1 MLQDHSKMSIALI
14 VLYIPVILLSTGLAC
29 YRHKRPR
36 MAWITLMFFSTIRIA
51 AGIVVI
57 ISEQKPSVG
66 VMIAATIL
74 LNAGVFPLI
83 AATMGYIRIIQHI
96 SISIRLY
103 ISPYLWILKSNS
115 VAVQQS
121 MSPKIQQ
128 GLRLSRLL
136 FLAGISLTIAG
147 GALEGS
153 DTTSD
158 VPIGMKLVKAGYSIV
173 VVFAAI
179 LLAIQAYFWTQYS
192 LFSKTS
198 RTILKAMAFGT
209 PFIGVRITYLFLSV
223 LHASDLRWNALLGP
237 IAPFLVMG
245 LLMEYFV
252 VCIYLI
258 TGLLIPARAIP
269 ANKVIPLSEE
279 ETS

>member
-14 VLYIPVILLSTGLAC
+14 VLYIPVILLSTQETAHGMDHPDVLL
-29 YRHKRPR
+29 HKCNSTAFNPTP
-36 MAWITLMFFSTIRIA
+36 IDLTLVSK
-51 AGIVVI
+51 
-57 ISEQKPSVG
+57 QKPSVG
-66 VMIAATIL
+66 VMVAATIL

-83 AATMGYIRIIQHI
+83 AATMGYIRII
-96 SISIRLY
+96 
-103 ISPYLWILKSNS
+103 
-115 VAVQQS
+115 VAIQQS

-136 FLAGISLTIAG
+136 FLVGISLTFAG

-158 VPIGMKLVKAGYSIV
+158 VLIGMESVKAGYSIV

-198 RTILKAMAFGT
+198 RTAFGT
-209 PFIGVRITYLFLSV
+209 PFIGVRITYLFISV